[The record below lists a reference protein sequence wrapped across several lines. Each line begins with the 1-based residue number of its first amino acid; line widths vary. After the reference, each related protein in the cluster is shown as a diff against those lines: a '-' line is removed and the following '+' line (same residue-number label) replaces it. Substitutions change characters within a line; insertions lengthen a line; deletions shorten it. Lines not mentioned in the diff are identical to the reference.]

1 MTHISDKDVSLLIVD
16 DEPAIRDSLTSW
28 FEEDGFDVDSAED
41 ARAALAK
48 LDARPV
54 DIVLL
59 DIKMPGM
66 DGMELLK
73 RIRAMVPDVVVIMIT
88 AFASV
93 ETAVQAL
100 KDGAFDYVTKPF
112 DPDDLNRLIRNAIR
126 QRALVMENK
135 ALKAGMDAL
144 IQVDEI
150 VGESAAIRRVL
161 ELVGTVSGTD
171 ATVLVRGETGTGKE
185 LIARAVHVNS
195 PRRYFPIIT
204 MNCGAV
210 PDGLLESEL
219 FGHERGAFTGAS
231 HRRKGKLEL
240 ANGGTLFL
248 DEIGNVSSRMQMELL
263 RVLETKRFARVG
275 GAAEVEV
282 DFRLV
287 CATNADLEAAVR
299 EGRFREDLYYRINV
313 FRIDV
318 PPLRARRE
326 DIGPLANHFV
336 GTFRRAMGKEVDGI
350 TPEGLALLQA
360 YPWPGNV
367 RELRNVIERAMV
379 VCPGGKIDVS
389 HLRYQFPLVS
399 VNGTIANNGFGSGV
413 EPEVEPVDGEEAGEG
428 APWSAEDSLAA
439 IERVH
444 IERVLKAQE
453 GNISATARVLGVDRV
468 TLYNK
473 LKKYGIDRP

>member
-1 MTHISDKDVSLLIVD
+1 MSHPPAEEVSILIVD
-16 DEPAIRDSLTSW
+16 DEPGIRDSLTSW
-28 FEEDGFDVDSAED
+28 FEEDGFDVDNAGD

-48 LDARPV
+48 LDARPFQ
-54 DIVLL
+54 IVLL

-73 RIRAMVPDVVVIMIT
+73 RIRASAPDVVVIMIT

-126 QRALVMENK
+126 QRALALENK

-150 VGESAAIRRVL
+150 VGQSPAISRVL

-185 LIARAVHVNS
+185 LIARAVHANS

-210 PDGLLESEL
+210 PDSLLESEL

-248 DEIGNVSSRMQMELL
+248 DEIGNVSPRMQMELL

-275 GAAEVEV
+275 GATEVEV

-287 CATNADLEAAVR
+287 CATNSDLEAAVR
-299 EGRFREDLYYRINV
+299 EGTFREDLYYRINV
-313 FRIDV
+313 FRIDL
-318 PPLRARRE
+318 PPLRARQE
-326 DIGPLANHFV
+326 DIAPLALHFV
-336 GTFRRAMGKEVDGI
+336 ASFRRAMGKEVDGI
-350 TPEGLALLQA
+350 TPAGLKLLTA

-379 VCPGGKIDVS
+379 VCPGGLIDVP
-389 HLRYQFPLVS
+389 HLRYQFPLAQP
-399 VNGTIANNGFGSGV
+399 NGDANGFGSGV
-413 EPEVEPVDGEEAGEG
+413 EPEAAEDEGGAGEG
-428 APWSAEDSLAA
+428 APWSSDDSLADV
-439 IERVH
+439 EKVH
-444 IERVLKAQE
+444 IERVLKAQG

>member
-1 MTHISDKDVSLLIVD
+1 MTQTVEAVSILVVD

-28 FEEDGFDVDSAED
+28 FEEDGFAVDSAQD
-41 ARAALAK
+41 ARVALAK
-48 LDARPV
+48 LDSRRF

-73 RIRAMVPDVVVIMIT
+73 RIRATVPDVIVIMIT

-126 QRALVMENK
+126 QRALTLENK

-150 VGESAAIRRVL
+150 VGESMAIRRVL
-161 ELVGTVSGTD
+161 ELVATVSGTD

-210 PDGLLESEL
+210 PDTLLESEL

-248 DEIGNVSSRMQMELL
+248 DEIGNVSARMQMELL

-287 CATNADLEAAVR
+287 CATNSDLEAAVR

-313 FRIDV
+313 FRIDL
-318 PPLRARRE
+318 PPLRARKE
-326 DIGPLANHFV
+326 DIALLAQHFV
-336 GTFRRAMGKEVDGI
+336 NSFRRAMGKDVSDI
-350 TPEGLALLQA
+350 TEAGLALLVA

-379 VCPGGKIDVS
+379 VCPGGQIDVP
-389 HLRYQFPLVS
+389 HLRYQFPSVS
-399 VNGTIANNGFGSGV
+399 VNGGGTANGFGSGV
-413 EPEVEPVDGEEAGEG
+413 EPEAEGGDADAGEG
-428 APWSAEDSLAA
+428 APWSAADSLAD

-444 IERVLKAQE
+444 VERVLKAQG

-468 TLYNK
+468 TLYSK
-473 LKKYGIDRP
+473 LKKYGIDRQ

>member
-1 MTHISDKDVSLLIVD
+1 MTQTVEAVSILVVD

-28 FEEDGFDVDSAED
+28 FEEDGFDVESAED
-41 ARAALAK
+41 ARAALSK
-48 LDARPV
+48 LDARRF

-73 RIRAMVPDVVVIMIT
+73 RIRAAVPDVIVIMIT

-126 QRALVMENK
+126 QRALTLENK
-135 ALKAGMDAL
+135 ALKAGIEAL

-150 VGESAAIRRVL
+150 VGDSPAIRRVL
-161 ELVGTVSGTD
+161 DLVATVSGTD

-210 PDGLLESEL
+210 PDSLLESEL

-248 DEIGNVSSRMQMELL
+248 DEIGNVSARMQMELL

-287 CATNADLEAAVR
+287 CATNSDLEAAVR

-313 FRIDV
+313 FRIDL
-318 PPLRARRE
+318 PPLRARQG
-326 DIGPLANHFV
+326 DIALLAQHFV
-336 GTFRRAMGKEVDGI
+336 KSFRRAMGKDVTGI
-350 TPEGLALLQA
+350 TEAGKALLAA

-379 VCPGGKIDVS
+379 VCPGGQIDVD

-399 VNGTIANNGFGSGV
+399 VNGAAAANGFGSGV
-413 EPEVEPVDGEEAGEG
+413 EAASVGGDEPEEA
-428 APWSAEDSLAA
+428 APWTAGDSLAD

-444 IERVLKAQE
+444 IERVLKAQG

-473 LKKYGIDRP
+473 LKKYGIDRQ